1 MRKPT
6 LFPILLVLLSGPA
19 VAGAG
24 RVLVVINDDSEE
36 SRFLGERYALGRG
49 VPERNLCRIRT
60 APVPSLDRRTYET
73 DIRDAVAACLRTRN
87 LQDEI
92 LYIVTTR
99 GVPLWIRGQRGP
111 VGDLAAVDS
120 ELALLYGY
128 LLGERLSPFGRHENP
143 YFAPDARAIRPFRR
157 EEQSIYLVT
166 RLTASSPTEGAR
178 LVDRGLVERASGAV
192 GLDLPSQSRSYLQGW
207 IRTTSEVLS
216 SRGEDVQLEDTASW
230 LEPASALLGY
240 VVVLD
245 PAADLATFPR
255 REWPPGA
262 VALVLG
268 DTWRAMECLGEAEN
282 DASDFGVRADE
293 SDPEQPAGE
302 SGRPSESPRSPRA
315 TPDLRDTALRTPE
328 PASTCL
334 PFELISQ
341 GVTGVALFVEDPT
354 QDGFPRP
361 QVLFPSYLGGRNLA
375 ESFYLAT
382 RYLGWRQVVLGDPL
396 ARVRPSTVAESDWE
410 DRIDPATGL
419 PRLFAERRLAMLQRR
434 HATSPDAVRLLL
446 RAEGLLARGDES
458 GALADL
464 AECLRRDA
472 SIGEARLLQARLF
485 EKMDDVEA
493 AVVAFEDALR
503 IRAGDEGEI
512 RAKLAQLA
520 LHRLEDPSRAEPHA
534 HWLFARSGFADMEAT
549 RLWAEVK
556 LRMGDLDRAE
566 ALYLRLARERTPPPG
581 FALEGLGR
589 VYEMKGDSGLAERFL
604 RRALDAEDVDR
615 AAVESRLAGLGVKPT
630 DILAEEGPA
639 AEKEPKVAADEGTV
653 VGPPPEGE
661 TSTES
666 ADGMASGTR
675 RARVVHRIPPEYPVM
690 AQREGTQGRVVLRL
704 LIDERGQLLKM
715 EALTGDRRLI
725 QAAERAVRQW
735 TFAPRLVDGR
745 PEIDSIVVA
754 VDFRLGENREE

>member
-6 LFPILLVLLSGPA
+6 LFPVLLALLAGLA
-19 VAGAG
+19 VAGPG
-24 RVLVVINDDSEE
+24 RVLVVINDESEE
-36 SRFLGERYALGRG
+36 SRFLGERYAAVRG

-60 APVPSLDRRTYET
+60 APVSSLNRRTYERAV
-73 DIRDAVAACLRTRN
+73 RDAVADCLLTRG

-92 LYIVTTR
+92 LYIVTTW
-99 GVPLWIRGQRGP
+99 GVPLWIQGQGGP

-120 ELALLYGY
+120 ELALLYRY

-166 RLTASSPTEGAR
+166 RLTASSRAEGAR
-178 LVDRGLVERASGAV
+178 LVDRGLVERSSGAV

-207 IRTTSEVLS
+207 IRTTAEVLA
-216 SRGEDVQLEDTASW
+216 SRGEVVQLEDTASW
-230 LEPASALLGY
+230 LESASALLGY
-240 VVVLD
+240 VAVLD
-245 PAADLATFPR
+245 PAADLATFPQ

-268 DTWRAMECLGEAEN
+268 DTWRAMECLGEAEVE
-282 DASDFGVRADE
+282 ASVSGVRVADG
-293 SDPEQPAGE
+293 SDPEYPAANE
-302 SGRPSESPRSPRA
+302 DRPSETPRP
-315 TPDLRDTALRTPE
+315 TPDLRDFVRRTPE
-328 PASTCL
+328 PTTTCL

-396 ARVRPSTVAESDWE
+396 ARVRPSTVSTSDWE
-410 DRIDPATGL
+410 DRIDPETGL

-446 RAEGLLARGDES
+446 RAEGRLARGDES
-458 GALADL
+458 GALTDL

-493 AVVAFEDALR
+493 AVVAFEEALR
-503 IRAGDEGEI
+503 IRTGDEGEI

-534 HWLFARSGFADMEAT
+534 HWLFARSGFADLEAT

-589 VYEMKGDSGLAERFL
+589 VYELKGDSGLAERFL
-604 RRALDAEDVDR
+604 LRALDAEDVDR
-615 AAVESRLAGLGVKPT
+615 AAVESRLEGLGAKP
-630 DILAEEGPA
+630 AETFAAEGPSA
-639 AEKEPKVAADEGTV
+639 GGEEPKVAADEGTGA
-653 VGPPPEGE
+653 GPPPEGE

-666 ADGMASGTR
+666 AAGMASGTR